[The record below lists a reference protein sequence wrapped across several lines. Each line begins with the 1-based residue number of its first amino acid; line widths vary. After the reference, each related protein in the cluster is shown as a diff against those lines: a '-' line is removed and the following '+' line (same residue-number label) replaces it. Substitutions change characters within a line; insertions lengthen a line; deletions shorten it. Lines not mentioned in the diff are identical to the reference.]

1 MRAVRRIN
9 NNVAVC
15 EDASGMEVIAM
26 GKGIGFGELPRELA
40 LSEIERTFYEVD
52 ANLVSGMT
60 GVSSEVFSLAVKV
73 ADRARQELDDEFSPN
88 LAFTLADHIAFAI
101 RRAKENVRVR
111 MPLACDVEQS
121 CPGEYRIARQTLR
134 LIERELGYHLSEDE
148 AAGIALNLVNARM
161 APKEERTSEEARR
174 DEEMLEDVTEIIENE
189 FNVVIDRRTFAY
201 SRYATHVM
209 YLFDRLRR
217 GKCLDT
223 AVAGL
228 LADAQEQ
235 FPQGAACAERIA
247 SHIEQSWG
255 TPLSR
260 DERLFLLKHVS
271 RIV

>member
-15 EDASGMEVIAM
+15 EDSSGMEVIAM
-26 GKGIGFGELPRELA
+26 GKGIGFGDMPRELA
-40 LSEIERTFYEVD
+40 LSDIERTFYEVD
-52 ANLVSGMT
+52 ASLVSGMT
-60 GVSSEVFSLAVKV
+60 GVSPEVFELAVKV
-73 ADRARQELDDEFSPN
+73 SDRARRELDDEFSPN

-101 RRAKENVRVR
+101 RRAKQGIRVR

-121 CPGEYRIARQTLR
+121 CPGEFRIARQTLR
-134 LIERELGYHLSEDE
+134 LIDRELGCHLSDDE

-161 APKEERTSEEARR
+161 APKEEKTLAEARR

-189 FNVVIDRRTFAY
+189 FNVSIDRRAFAY

-209 YLFDRLRR
+209 YLFDRLHK

-223 AVAGL
+223 VVAGL
-228 LADAQEQ
+228 LSNAQEQ
-235 FPQGAACAERIA
+235 FPQGAACAEKIA
-247 SHIEQSWG
+247 SHIESCWG

-260 DERLFLLKHVS
+260 DERLFLIMHVS

>member
-26 GKGIGFGELPRELA
+26 GKGIGFGELPRELG

-60 GVSSEVFSLAVKV
+60 GVSPEVFSLAVKV

-148 AAGIALNLVNARM
+148 AAGIAGRAAWAWSCGALRGRPGRQRAVLCSSGRLLCAR
-161 APKEERTSEEARR
+161 PP
-174 DEEMLEDVTEIIENE
+174 DEP
-189 FNVVIDRRTFAY
+189 AY
-201 SRYATHVM
+201 
-209 YLFDRLRR
+209 
-217 GKCLDT
+217 G
-223 AVAGL
+223 
-228 LADAQEQ
+228 
-235 FPQGAACAERIA
+235 
-247 SHIEQSWG
+247 
-255 TPLSR
+255 
-260 DERLFLLKHVS
+260 
-271 RIV
+271 